1 MDLSPRSQKLVT
13 AELPFRKTARF
24 DDKLHFEGFYD
35 SSQNLTCVGVYGNV
49 TSNTDYRHL
58 QQQRLLCDLGT
69 NRPGHQR
76 LPARAWRL
84 VDVAVL
90 DQHVLTNQQHDM
102 RILISGAAG
111 FLGSHLT
118 DLLLGQGHEIV
129 GVDNFITGKPENIAH
144 LRANKSAT
152 PSSKPTSSSRL
163 NIEGSL
169 DRIYHMASPASPI
182 GYVKH
187 QVATLKVN
195 SQGTWNLSGAGRGQ
209 SRPRFLMASTSECYG
224 DPAVHPQREDY
235 WGNVNPI
242 GLRSM
247 YDEAKRFSEACTM
260 AYNRERKVDTRIIRI
275 FNTYGPRMDPY
286 DGRVVISF
294 IRQALHNEPL
304 TVFGDGKQTRSLCYV
319 SDLIRGINLT
329 MEIDFCEPINLGN
342 PEEITILQIA
352 QTILAMIPES
362 TSKITFHPMPPD
374 DPRVRCP
381 DITRAKQILGWT
393 PTVSRKEGLGKMIE
407 FYRESLSGK

>member
-1 MDLSPRSQKLVT
+1 
-13 AELPFRKTARF
+13 
-24 DDKLHFEGFYD
+24 
-35 SSQNLTCVGVYGNV
+35 
-49 TSNTDYRHL
+49 
-58 QQQRLLCDLGT
+58 
-69 NRPGHQR
+69 
-76 LPARAWRL
+76 
-84 VDVAVL
+84 
-90 DQHVLTNQQHDM
+90 M

-118 DLLLGQGHEIV
+118 DLLLSQGHEVI
-129 GVDNFITGKPENIAH
+129 GVDNFITGKPQNIKH
-144 LRANKSAT
+144 LEAN
-152 PSSKPTSSSRL
+152 PRYRFIRHDV
-163 NIEGSL
+163 IEPWDIAGPIN
-169 DRIYHMASPASPI
+169 RIYHMASPASPV

-195 SQGTWNLSGAGRGQ
+195 SQGTWNLLELALKKDA
-209 SRPRFLMASTSECYG
+209 RFLMASTSECYG

-260 AYNRERKVDTRIIRI
+260 AYHRERGADTRLVRI

-294 IRQALHNEPL
+294 IRQALNNEPI
-304 TVFGDGKQTRSLCYV
+304 TVFGDGHQTRSLCYV
-319 SDLIRGINLT
+319 SDLVRGINQT
-329 MEIDFCEPINLGN
+329 MESDFHEPINLGN

-352 QTILAMIPES
+352 REVIDLVPATRSQII
-362 TSKITFHPMPPD
+362 HQPMPPD

-381 DITRAKQILGWT
+381 DITRARQILGWQ
-393 PTVSRKEGLGKMIE
+393 PLIPRREGLASMIE
-407 FYRESLSGK
+407 FYRDDLKRR

>member
-1 MDLSPRSQKLVT
+1 
-13 AELPFRKTARF
+13 
-24 DDKLHFEGFYD
+24 
-35 SSQNLTCVGVYGNV
+35 
-49 TSNTDYRHL
+49 
-58 QQQRLLCDLGT
+58 
-69 NRPGHQR
+69 
-76 LPARAWRL
+76 
-84 VDVAVL
+84 
-90 DQHVLTNQQHDM
+90 M

-111 FLGSHLT
+111 FLASHLT
-118 DLLLGQGHEIV
+118 DLLLAQGHEIV
-129 GVDNFITGKPENIAH
+129 GMDNFITGKPENIAH
-144 LRANKSAT
+144 LHANPKY
-152 PSSKPTSSSRL
+152 KFVQHDVILPTDVD
-163 NIEGSL
+163 GPV

-195 SQGTWNLSGAGRGQ
+195 SQGTWNLLELCVKKNS
-209 SRPRFLMASTSECYG
+209 RFLMASTSECYG
-224 DPAVHPQREDY
+224 DPAMHPQREDY

-260 AYNRERKVDTRIIRI
+260 AYHREQGADTRLIRI

-304 TVFGDGKQTRSLCYV
+304 TVFGQGQQTRSLCYV

-329 MEIDFCEPINLGN
+329 MESDFHEPINLGN
-342 PEEITILQIA
+342 PDEVTILQIA
-352 QTILAMIPES
+352 KEIIDLVPGTKSTI
-362 TSKITFHPMPPD
+362 THQPMPPD

-393 PTVSRKEGLGKMIE
+393 PIVPRKEGLAKMVQW
-407 FYRESLSGK
+407 YREKFENNA

>member
-1 MDLSPRSQKLVT
+1 
-13 AELPFRKTARF
+13 
-24 DDKLHFEGFYD
+24 
-35 SSQNLTCVGVYGNV
+35 
-49 TSNTDYRHL
+49 
-58 QQQRLLCDLGT
+58 
-69 NRPGHQR
+69 
-76 LPARAWRL
+76 
-84 VDVAVL
+84 
-90 DQHVLTNQQHDM
+90 M
-102 RILISGAAG
+102 RILITGASG

-118 DLLLGQGHEIV
+118 DLLLAQGHEVV

-144 LRANKSAT
+144 LKTNPKFSFIRHDVIE
-152 PSSKPTSSSRL
+152 PTE
-163 NIEGSL
+163 IDGPV

-195 SQGTWNLSGAGRGQ
+195 SQGTWNLLELSLEKG
-209 SRPRFLMASTSECYG
+209 SRFLMASTSESYG

-260 AYNRERKVDTRIIRI
+260 AYFREKKADTRIIRI

-294 IRQALHNEPL
+294 IRQALHNEPI
-304 TVFGDGKQTRSLCYV
+304 TVFGEGQQTRSLCYV
-319 SDLIRGINLT
+319 FDLVRGINLT
-329 MEIDFCEPINLGN
+329 MESDFHEPINLGN
-342 PEEITILQIA
+342 PEEVTILQIA
-352 QTILAMIPES
+352 REIIELVPGSKSTI
-362 TSKITFHPMPPD
+362 THKPMPPD

-381 DITRAKQILGWT
+381 DITRARQILGWS
-393 PTVSRKEGLGKMIE
+393 PLVP
-407 FYRESLSGK
+407 